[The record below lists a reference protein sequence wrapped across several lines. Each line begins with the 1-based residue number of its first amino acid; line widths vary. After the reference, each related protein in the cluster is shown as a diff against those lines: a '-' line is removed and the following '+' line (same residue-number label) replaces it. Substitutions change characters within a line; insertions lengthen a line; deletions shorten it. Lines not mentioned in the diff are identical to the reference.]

1 MSPLVMQ
8 SHLPGRLIN
17 DFDSR
22 AMVRF
27 ATLATRLVRVNG
39 LLSTHQHRLGAYGI
53 RITGLE
59 EAAELLVEVDE
70 GAPAYA
76 IRAEIGSADG
86 APVERVD
93 DDGARLRLQSGGEI
107 VIDRAARTVVYRVPH
122 DVRPDEL
129 VHPYLAPAA
138 AVIGR
143 WLGRESVHAGAFAV
157 DGRALGVVGTRESG
171 KSSTLAWLARQGI
184 DVLCD
189 DMLIVDGDRPFAGP
203 RSIDLRAD
211 AAQRLDAGEAIGVTG
226 ARERWR
232 LALGTTTSGRTR
244 LVGWVFLA
252 WGDETDARPLPAR
265 ERIPRIA
272 EERGLRLTPV
282 RPDSLLELAELP
294 AWELSRPRD
303 WASLPRAASLLL
315 ELASATPTGA
325 A

>member
-1 MSPLVMQ
+1 
-8 SHLPGRLIN
+8 
-17 DFDSR
+17 
-22 AMVRF
+22 
-27 ATLATRLVRVNG
+27 LVRPGKG
-39 LLSTHQHRLGAYGI
+39 LLTAHEHRLGAYGI

-59 EAAELLVEVDE
+59 QAKQLLVEVDE

-76 IRAEIGSADG
+76 IRAEIGQAD
-86 APVERVD
+86 APAEHVD
-93 DDGARLRLQSGGEI
+93 DQSARLRLRSGGAI
-107 VIDRAARTVVYRVPH
+107 LVDRAAQTVVYRVPH
-122 DVRPDEL
+122 AVRPDEL

-143 WLGRESVHAGAFAV
+143 WLGRESVHAGAIAV
-157 DGRALGVVGTRESG
+157 DGRALGIVGARESG
-171 KSSTLAWLARQGI
+171 KSSTLAWLARRGV

-189 DMLIVDGDRPFAGP
+189 DMLIVDRDRPFAGP

-211 AAQRLDAGEAIGVTG
+211 AATKLEAGEAIGVTG

-232 LALGTTTSGRTR
+232 LTLGPTTPGAR

-252 WGDETDARPLPAR
+252 WGDETAARPLPAR

-272 EERGLRLTPV
+272 EERGLRLPPV

-294 AWELSRPRD
+294 AWELSRPRE
-303 WASLPRAASLLL
+303 WASLPQAADLLL